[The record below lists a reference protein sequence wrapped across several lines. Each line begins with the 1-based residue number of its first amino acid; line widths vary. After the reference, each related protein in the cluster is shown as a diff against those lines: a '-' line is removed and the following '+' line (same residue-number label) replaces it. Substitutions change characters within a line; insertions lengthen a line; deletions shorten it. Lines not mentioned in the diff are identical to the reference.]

1 MTQFL
6 ATAWQMITQVRLLD
20 LLDIALLAVMI
31 YQLIK
36 LTRETR
42 AFQLLKGFAVIL
54 ILSQVSKWVHLD
66 GLAQLMSYL
75 VNSGVVV
82 LVILFQPEL
91 RRALERLGAGTFLD
105 SSTLRAITHESDAG
119 YIASELQH
127 AIQNMAKNRIGALL
141 VLQRANTLENIIE
154 SGTII
159 DAQLSRELIEN
170 IFVPNTPLHD
180 GATIIRGGRIVA
192 AGCFLPL
199 TTNKDL
205 SHELGTRHRSA
216 LGMSEHTDALV
227 IVVSEETGIISV
239 AEGGKMQRYMDQYS
253 LSELLNSVYQSGEPR
268 ISLNSLLKR
277 RGASNGRKSK

>member
-6 ATAWQMITQVRLLD
+6 ATAWQMITQVRLVD
-20 LLDIALLAVMI
+20 LLDIALLAVLI
-31 YQLIK
+31 YQVIK

-54 ILSQVSKWVHLD
+54 IISQVSKWVHLD
-66 GLAQLMSYL
+66 GLAQLMSYM

-105 SSTLRAITHESDAG
+105 SSTLRAIAHESDAG
-119 YIASELQH
+119 YIAAELQH

-141 VLQRANTLENIIE
+141 VLQRTNTLENIIE

-199 TTNKDL
+199 TTNTDL

-253 LSELLNSVYQSGEPR
+253 LSELLNGVYQAGEPR
-268 ISLNSLLKR
+268 ISINSLLKR
-277 RGASNGRKSK
+277 RGAANGRKPK

>member
-6 ATAWQMITQVRLLD
+6 ATAWQLITQVRLLD
-20 LLDIALLAVMI
+20 VLDIALLSVLI
-31 YQLIK
+31 YQVIK

-54 ILSQVSKWVHLD
+54 IISQVSKWVHLD
-66 GLAQLMSYL
+66 GMAQLMSYI

-105 SSTLRAITHESDAG
+105 SSTLRAISHESDAG
-119 YIASELQH
+119 YIAAELQH

-141 VLQRANTLENIIE
+141 VLQRTNTLEHIIE
-154 SGTII
+154 SGTIV

-180 GATIIRGGRIVA
+180 GAAIIRGGRIVA

-199 TTNKDL
+199 TTNTDL

-239 AEGGKMQRYMDQYS
+239 AEGGRLQRYMDQYS
-253 LSELLNSVYQSGEPR
+253 LSELLSSVYRAGEPR
-268 ISLNSLLKR
+268 VSINALLKR
-277 RGASNGRKSK
+277 RGGANGRKPK